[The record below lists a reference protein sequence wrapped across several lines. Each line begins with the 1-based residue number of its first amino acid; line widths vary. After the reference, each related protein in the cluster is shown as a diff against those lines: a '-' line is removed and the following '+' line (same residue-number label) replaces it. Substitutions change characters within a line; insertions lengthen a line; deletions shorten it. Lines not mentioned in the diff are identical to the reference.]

1 MYLLSVKIP
10 PSSLALTFKMKNSKP
25 TQADIFKSVVELQ
38 TEVRLMKEIN
48 SSTVRQF
55 KRWALV
61 IVVLEVLNL
70 IFHGLL

>member
-1 MYLLSVKIP
+1 
-10 PSSLALTFKMKNSKP
+10 MKNSKP
-25 TQADIFKSVVELQ
+25 TQADIFKRIIELQ

-70 IFHGLL
+70 ILHGFV